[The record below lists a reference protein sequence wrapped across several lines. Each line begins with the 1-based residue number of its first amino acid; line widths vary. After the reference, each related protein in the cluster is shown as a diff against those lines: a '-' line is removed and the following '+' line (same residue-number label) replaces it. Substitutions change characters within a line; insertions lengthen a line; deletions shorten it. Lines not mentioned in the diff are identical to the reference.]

1 MSWASAHIERLVLG
15 ETVQFRPRGGSMN
28 PKIKSGELCTVEPLG
43 EHVVQKND
51 VVLCKVKGNV
61 YLHFV
66 SAVRPGDLYQIS
78 NAKGHVNGWIS
89 RQLIYGRLVRV
100 EP

>member
-51 VVLCKVKGNV
+51 VVLCKVKGNA
-61 YLHFV
+61 YLHLV
-66 SAVRPGDLYQIS
+66 SAVKNDGLYQIS
-78 NAKGHVNGWIS
+78 NNKNHVNGWVS
-89 RQLIYGRLVRV
+89 RGAIYGRLVRV